1 MQAEKGFTLIELM
14 VVVAII
20 GTLSLIA
27 IPAYQKYAKK
37 TSEVACLAETKAF
50 SDKMFIDINTG
61 VEIFD
66 DSSLLEILKT
76 LNLKASACKTLVFNP
91 AAVASEA
98 DGTTV
103 AVEATLANIS
113 GEVKNPVDAIRKVIK
128 CEWDEGVSCTYHPLI

>member
-50 SDKMFIDINTG
+50 SDEMFIDINTG
-61 VEIFD
+61 VELGD
-66 DSSLLEILKT
+66 ESSLPEILET
-76 LNLKASACKTLVFNP
+76 LSSGASACKTLVFNP

-98 DGTTV
+98 DGTTE
-103 AVEATLANIS
+103 AVDATLANIS
-113 GEVKNPVDAIRKVIK
+113 GEVKNPVDAIREVIK
-128 CEWDEGVSCTYHPLI
+128 CEWDEGVSCTYHPST